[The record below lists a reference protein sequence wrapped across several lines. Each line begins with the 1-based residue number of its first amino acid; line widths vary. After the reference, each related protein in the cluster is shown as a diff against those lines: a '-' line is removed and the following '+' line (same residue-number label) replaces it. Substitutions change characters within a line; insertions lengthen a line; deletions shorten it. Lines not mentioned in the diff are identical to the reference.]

1 MRKGERTRDQEV
13 RGERVRGV
21 GGGGGGRVRVRVKFC
36 KRLAMN

>member
-21 GGGGGGRVRVRVKFC
+21 GVGGRVRVRVKFC